1 MHKTCFAIA
10 GLTLLAALAACSG
23 SGAGGS
29 NDDEGP
35 GSGDVPVSFTKTT
48 VARFDQPWAMS
59 FLPDGRL
66 LVTERRGSLRLVS
79 QDGTTSI
86 AVSGVP
92 AVAYGGQ
99 GGLGDV
105 VLHPGFADNA
115 WIYLSYAEAGEG
127 DTRGAALARARL
139 ELTRE
144 GGATLRDLQV
154 IWRQTPKVGGS
165 GHYSH
170 RIAFA
175 PNGDLYLTSGE
186 RQLGSPAQDLTQNL
200 GKVLR
205 LKDDG
210 RAADGNPFADQG
222 AVASQV
228 WSYGHRNLL
237 GIAFDAGGRLWTHEM
252 GPMGGDELNRIERGS
267 NYGWPVVSNGS
278 NYDGSDI
285 PDHSTRPDFNAPE
298 ASWNP
303 VIAPAGFI
311 IYSGSMFPSWRGDG
325 FMGGLVS
332 HGLVRIEFDG
342 DTAREAERIDFGQ
355 RIREVEQGPDG
366 AIWVLEDGDGAQL
379 LKLTAS

>member
-1 MHKTCFAIA
+1 MRKTFMALAGAALLATLVACSGGGSGDEPDDGPDTPPA
-10 GLTLLAALAACSG
+10 GLT
-23 SGAGGS
+23 
-29 NDDEGP
+29 
-35 GSGDVPVSFTKTT
+35 KTS
-48 VARFDQPWAMS
+48 VARFDEPWAMC

-66 LVTERRGSLRLVS
+66 LVTEKRGTLRLVTP
-79 QDGTTSI
+79 DGTSSRT
-86 AVSGVP
+86 VSGVP
-92 AVAYGGQ
+92 DVAYRDQ

-105 VLHPGFADNA
+105 VLHPHFADNG
-115 WIYLSYAEAGEG
+115 WVYLSYAEAGG
-127 DTRGAALARARL
+127 SGTRGAALARARL
-139 ELTRE
+139 ELAAD
-144 GGATLRDLQV
+144 GGAALRELSV
-154 IWRQTPKVGGS
+154 IWRQTPKVGGT

-210 RAADGNPFADQG
+210 TPADGNPFADQG
-222 AVASQV
+222 AVAAQV

-237 GIAFDAGGRLWTHEM
+237 GIAFDADGRLWTHEM
-252 GPMGGDELNRIERGS
+252 GPQGGDELNRIERGS
-267 NYGWPVVSNGS
+267 NYGWPIVSNGS

-285 PDHSTRPDFNAPE
+285 PDHDTRPEFNAPE
-298 ASWNP
+298 VSWNP

-311 IYSGSMFPSWRGDG
+311 IYSGSMFPAWRGDG
-325 FMGGLVS
+325 FIGGLVS

-342 DTAREAERIDFGQ
+342 DSAREAERIDFGE

-366 AIWVLEDGDGAQL
+366 AIWVLEDGGSAQL
-379 LKLTAS
+379 YKLTPA